1 MDLENII
8 NNAWE
13 NRLLL
18 KEKNTIKSIEK
29 VINLLDEGEIRVA
42 EKNNNTWEINEWI
55 KKAVVLYFPTRKMK
69 TIEVGPFEFHDKM
82 KLKSNYS
89 KKMYE

>member
-29 VINLLDEGEIRVA
+29 SYQSIR
-42 EKNNNTWEINEWI
+42 
-55 KKAVVLYFPTRKMK
+55 
-69 TIEVGPFEFHDKM
+69 
-82 KLKSNYS
+82 
-89 KKMYE
+89 